1 MRIQPTD
8 LSNLAQAYQ
17 QIITESHGTAGEGSD
32 IQHSDQE
39 AYQDAE
45 GGARTSTYK
54 TVQPGMGKS
63 PETPTQS
70 FEQRLLQAAQNGE
83 LTKDLVTQI
92 VSEIWDAA
100 QEAYADMSA
109 QYESELD

>member
-8 LSNLAQAYQ
+8 LNGLASAYQ
-17 QIITESHGTAGEGSD
+17 QIITEAHDETGSMVP
-32 IQHSDQE
+32 
-39 AYQDAE
+39 
-45 GGARTSTYK
+45 ST
-54 TVQPGMGKS
+54 
-63 PETPTQS
+63 ETPTQS

-83 LTKDLVTQI
+83 LSEDLVRQI

-109 QYESELD
+109 QYESELE

>member
-17 QIITESHGTAGEGSD
+17 QIITEAHDETGSMV
-32 IQHSDQE
+32 S
-39 AYQDAE
+39 
-45 GGARTSTYK
+45 
-54 TVQPGMGKS
+54 S

-83 LTKDLVTQI
+83 LSEDLVRQI